1 MRKQSTL
8 PMAIFSNK
16 TDFLQFK
23 RQYPLYEDS
32 IILDTL
38 RKKEFSRLDKEGHIY
53 LDYTGGGMYAES
65 QLKEH
70 FAFLKNHTF
79 GNPHSGN
86 PTSKLATQ
94 KVEETRKAV
103 LKHFN
108 GQDDYFCV
116 FTPNASGAL
125 KIVGECY
132 PFGEESTYLLTL
144 DNHNSVNGIR
154 EFAKNKGAKT
164 QYAPLDE
171 DTLFF
176 NSDALDELL
185 FKESRGHN
193 NLFAFPAQ
201 SNVSGIKHSL
211 SWIEKAKQKNWDVLL
226 DAAAYVPTNLLDL
239 KVVQPDF
246 VAISF
251 YKMFGFPTG
260 LGCLLIRKE
269 KYPKLIKP
277 WYAGGNVQL
286 AAAKYPGHV
295 LQEDHER
302 FEDGT
307 INYLQIPAIK
317 TGLDFM
323 NKVGMATIQDR
334 IKALTL
340 FLMEELQSLS
350 HDNGQ
355 PLIKIYGSKNIKVKG
370 GTLVMNFYNAKGE
383 VIPFQEVEDAAT
395 AQKISIRTG
404 CFCNPGL
411 DEVNHHIDVEKL
423 AEYFSKETGNYYHM
437 MDFLNQRRGGVR
449 ISVGMASVYK
459 DVKAFVEFA
468 KTYINKGL

>member
-1 MRKQSTL
+1 
-8 PMAIFSNK
+8 
-16 TDFLQFK
+16 
-23 RQYPLYEDS
+23 
-32 IILDTL
+32 
-38 RKKEFSRLDKEGHIY
+38 
-53 LDYTGGGMYAES
+53 
-65 QLKEH
+65 
-70 FAFLKNHTF
+70 
-79 GNPHSGN
+79 
-86 PTSKLATQ
+86 
-94 KVEETRKAV
+94 
-103 LKHFN
+103 
-108 GQDDYFCV
+108 
-116 FTPNASGAL
+116 
-125 KIVGECY
+125 
-132 PFGEESTYLLTL
+132 
-144 DNHNSVNGIR
+144 
-154 EFAKNKGAKT
+154 
-164 QYAPLDE
+164 
-171 DTLFF
+171 
-176 NSDALDELL
+176 
-185 FKESRGHN
+185 
-193 NLFAFPAQ
+193 
-201 SNVSGIKHSL
+201 
-211 SWIEKAKQKNWDVLL
+211 
-226 DAAAYVPTNLLDL
+226 
-239 KVVQPDF
+239 
-246 VAISF
+246 
-251 YKMFGFPTG
+251 MFGFPTG